1 MSKIKT
7 DRMRLNAALRAGKIS
22 DDTKKASERENLA
35 WYKRAWEWIKNAG
48 ATKDGHQSHWQ
59 SAFEALQNIWFGFA
73 ISMVLWLTVVAPLL
87 IWAEIE
93 FDTLLASIIIT
104 TIYTIASFL
113 RSYGLRRFNIWWARR
128 KGVEELKELAES
140 RYRAIDDTKL
150 ARSSALV
157 AESLRQSVN
166 LNLPKDPIAP
176 EIKPYSTRTFE
187 NGVDVSGDSKPPHIY
202 NPDVRERGG
211 L

>member
-1 MSKIKT
+1 MPKKKT
-7 DRMRLNAALRAGKIS
+7 IWVDGDDDRVYAY
-22 DDTKKASERENLA
+22 TTEHPY

-113 RSYGLRRFNIWWARR
+113 RSYGLRRFNIWWAKR
-128 KGVEELKELAES
+128 KVKN
-140 RYRAIDDTKL
+140 D
-150 ARSSALV
+150 
-157 AESLRQSVN
+157 
-166 LNLPKDPIAP
+166 
-176 EIKPYSTRTFE
+176 
-187 NGVDVSGDSKPPHIY
+187 
-202 NPDVRERGG
+202 
-211 L
+211 